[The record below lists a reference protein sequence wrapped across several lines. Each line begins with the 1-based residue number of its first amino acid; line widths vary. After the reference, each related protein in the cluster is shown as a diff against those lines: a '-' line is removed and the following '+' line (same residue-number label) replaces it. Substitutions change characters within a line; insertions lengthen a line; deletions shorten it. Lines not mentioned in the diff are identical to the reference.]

1 MKSLIAGDETICG
14 EPEIWRLMT
23 SAATVTGV
31 QNIKWEKI
39 DTLAADYISKQEAL
53 VTQLEGQL
61 ESLAARIKE
70 KRESEQPQ
78 VASVGEVQGLIES
91 AAVEFGGVDEAQ
103 RTKCG
108 KPGIRPRGP
117 RRAYGKSE
125 AAFRSAAEKYFTG
138 GMRLDGDAFLGR
150 CEDLLP
156 PGDGEDSYCG
166 PLCQS
171 FKDIAQELSDASAGE
186 TAGQTSSD
194 LEKEET
200 EKLEA
205 LSKAQQELGQCKH
218 ARASIEGFK
227 TQLEGLS
234 KDIKDRFDDLRAA
247 EMALEDASW
256 DLEDLLDDLAA
267 AETEL
272 DKAVKVFEGAEA
284 GVEDAKSSLQ
294 ALQGEESAL
303 AEKVKES
310 VQSLEAMKQRLK
322 AAKNADK
329 VVNELKSAVSMTAM
343 KMQLFFDKAVGE
355 PVRDVGLGEY
365 VVFEEYFVK
374 DPSTIQ
380 SAGSMREAVT
390 SLDSFCKGEAKSAF
404 DAVKSQVDLSP
415 LCAIGETDAINSE
428 LGAAVTTRMNVL
440 VEQMK
445 KVQSWLDPY
454 KGQTGMTA
462 EKAQAKVDAGEP
474 KGLREIM
481 AVYSRTDFW
490 KYLKE
495 WELNGTFLA
504 LLDKLKEL
512 VGSLDASVQKLNQD
526 LESLKEQVKTTMAAR
541 DLAEGKLSDAT
552 KAQGL
557 AADKKA
563 EMEKTVADLKDQR
576 AKQEADVSRFLAE
589 FERAKKMY
597 EDAKVKLLA
606 AHKEGT
612 SLLEFM
618 AEEDTSTLLKAESV
632 QAQQQ
637 MSLLQDALRD
647 ARSHSDAI
655 EARISEVYEAQ
666 RGP

>member
-1 MKSLIAGDETICG
+1 MKSLISSDETICG

-39 DTLAADYISKQEAL
+39 DTLAADYISKQDAL
-53 VTQLEGQL
+53 VTQLEGELALL
-61 ESLAARIKE
+61 ETRIQE
-70 KRESEQPQ
+70 KKESEQPQ
-78 VASVGEVQGLIES
+78 VARVGEVQGLIES
-91 AAVEFGGVDEAQ
+91 AVVEFGGMDEAQ

-117 RRAYGKSE
+117 RRAYEKSE
-125 AAFRSAAEKYFTG
+125 AAFRSAAEQYFTG
-138 GMRLDGDAFLGR
+138 GIRLDGDAFLGR
-150 CEDLLP
+150 CEELLP
-156 PGDGEDSYCG
+156 PGDGADSYCG
-166 PLCQS
+166 PLCQG

-186 TAGQTSSD
+186 TAGKTSSD
-194 LEKEET
+194 LEKEEA
-200 EKLEA
+200 EKREA

-234 KDIKDRFDDLRAA
+234 KGIKDRFDDLRAA
-247 EMALEDASW
+247 EMALEDATW
-256 DLEDLLDDLAA
+256 DLEDLLDDLKE
-267 AETEL
+267 AEQGLAEAL
-272 DKAVKVFEGAEA
+272 QVFEGAEA

-294 ALQGEESAL
+294 ALQGEESRL
-303 AEKVKES
+303 TEKVKDN
-310 VQSLEAMKQRLK
+310 VQSLEAMKQRLR

-329 VVNELKSAVSMTAM
+329 VVNELKSAVSVTAM
-343 KMQLFFDKAVGE
+343 KMQLFFDKAVGQ

-390 SLDSFCKGEAKSAF
+390 SLDAFCKGEAKSAF

-415 LCAIGETDAINSE
+415 LCAFGEADDINSE
-428 LGAAVTTRMNVL
+428 LGVAVTKRMNL
-440 VEQMK
+440 LMEQMK

-454 KGQTGMTA
+454 KGQVGMTA
-462 EKAQAKVDAGEP
+462 EKAQEKVDAGEP

-481 AVYSRTDFW
+481 AVYSRTEFW

-495 WELNGTFLA
+495 WELKGTFLA
-504 LLDKLKEL
+504 LLDKLKVI

-526 LESLKEQVKTTMAAR
+526 LENLKEQVKTTMAAR

-589 FERAKKMY
+589 FEHAKKMY
-597 EDAKVKLLA
+597 EDAKATLLA

-612 SLLEFM
+612 SLLEFV
-618 AEEDTSTLLKAESV
+618 AEEDTSALLKAESV